1 MVHESVITTVD
12 IPADSHDNDKK
23 KDLFEGIRR
32 ASIGRNCS
40 DGIMI
45 VSQAE
50 LKAGKRAGLAEAAA
64 AAQKALNRG
73 GMPVVVPGKKKE
85 TESKTDNLEK
95 SSSTFSSGG
104 GGSSGGSGAGS
115 GEGEVAKQAEAGA
128 VVSGGGVRRTLMVP
142 TLRYNIE
149 VC

>member
-1 MVHESVITTVD
+1 MVHESVITTVG
-12 IPADSHDNDKK
+12 ISADSADNDKK
-23 KDLFEGIRR
+23 KDVHNGIGR
-32 ASIGRNCS
+32 AGIGRNCS

-73 GMPVVVPGKKKE
+73 GMPVVVPGESKKA
-85 TESKTDNLEK
+85 ESKTNILEK
-95 SSSTFSSGG
+95 SSPRLSSGG
-104 GGSSGGSGAGS
+104 GSDAGS
-115 GEGEVAKQAEAGA
+115 GKGEVAKQAEAGA
-128 VVSGGGVRRTLMVP
+128 AVKGGGVRRTLIVP

-149 VC
+149 VS